1 MDDTT
6 QQLARFA
13 WEADISRLPAAAVH
27 ECKRRLIDSIACAA
41 AAYPEP
47 FCVRTR
53 AFAER
58 YSGTPSAR
66 IWGSGARTSV
76 EMAAF
81 ANGTMLRYLDYSD
94 TYLGKTAGHP
104 SDMLGALV
112 AVAEAFECDGAS
124 LVAASVLAYE
134 IYCGLCDSVAL
145 QPKGFDQATCA
156 VVGTAAG
163 AGKLLGLT
171 VEQIGHALSLA
182 LAPNLHLYNVRCGE
196 LSDWKACAGPNGA
209 RNGVFAALLA
219 RDGFTGPSAVIEGKG
234 GLFDAITPF
243 EWRFG
248 AGDAPL
254 ITGTHLKFHPVCYHG
269 QAAIDAA
276 VELRRAVPVDQIA
289 DILVET
295 YESAFQGMGADLQ
308 RWAPTTRETADHSL
322 PYTIAMTLQDGG
334 LTSQSYAPERLSD
347 PRTRRLMEKI
357 RIVSTPAMT
366 SDYPRKV
373 QARITIRGTDG
384 SVHTHLQTLPKGHAA
399 NPLTDAELEEKFL
412 QLYPPF
418 GDADAA
424 GRSLELLWSL
434 EKRDNVA
441 SIVDAI
447 CMESHS

>member
-13 WEADISRLPAAAVH
+13 WEANISRLPDEAVH

-53 AFAER
+53 GFAER
-58 YSGTPSAR
+58 YSGTHSAR

-112 AVAEAFECDGAS
+112 AVAEAFKCDGAS
-124 LVAASVLAYE
+124 LVTAIVLAYE
-134 IYCGLCDSVAL
+134 IYCGLCDSVSL
-145 QPKGFDQATCA
+145 QSRGFDQATCA

-171 VEQIGHALSLA
+171 VEQLGHALSLA

-234 GLFDAITPF
+234 GLFDAVTPF
-243 EWRFG
+243 EWCFG
-248 AGDAPL
+248 AGEMPL
-254 ITGTHLKFHPVCYHG
+254 ITGTHLKYHPVCYHG

-276 VELRRAVPVDQIA
+276 LKLHGAVPVDEIA
-289 DILVET
+289 DIQVET
-295 YESAFQGMGADLQ
+295 YESAFQGMGADSQ

-322 PYTIAMTLQDGG
+322 PYTIAMTLQHGG
-334 LTSQSYAPERLSD
+334 LTPESYAPERLRD
-347 PRTRRLMEKI
+347 PRTKLLMDKI
-357 RIVSTPAMT
+357 RIVSTPSMT
-366 SDYPRKV
+366 ADYPHKV
-373 QARITIRGTDG
+373 QARITIRSTHGL
-384 SVHTHLQTLPKGHAA
+384 VYTHLQTLPKGHAL
-399 NPLTDAELEEKFL
+399 NPLSDSELEAKFL

-418 GDADAA
+418 GDASAA
-424 GRSLELLWSL
+424 RHSLDVLWSL
-434 EKRDNVA
+434 DKLDNVGA
-441 SIVDAI
+441 IVDAI
-447 CMESHS
+447 SL